1 MEKISQQKK
10 NKRDMKKTIL
20 KTLIMGIGAVV
31 LASCGSSSADNAKG
45 PQAAQADVAHNVE
58 VVTATYSD
66 VPQQSSYSS
75 NIDAFAVNNIAPQSG
90 SRIRKINVEVGDY
103 VAKGQVLAEMDRLQL
118 DQLKLQLQN
127 DSTEFSRIKALFE
140 QGGVSQSDYEATEL
154 AYKVRRTNYKN
165 LLENTILVA
174 PISGFVTAR
183 NYDEGDMYSM
193 SQPLFTVQQVTPVK
207 LLVGISESEYTKV
220 KKGDKIDITV
230 DALPGRHFEGRVNRL
245 YPTIN
250 AATHTFQA
258 EVLVP
263 NNDRVLRPG
272 MYARVTVTFGTNH
285 SVVLPDQAVV
295 KQEGT
300 GQKFVYVVKADNTVN
315 FVPVE
320 LGVHDGFK
328 YEVLSGVNEGD
339 KVVVKGTAALKEG
352 AKVNIIK

>member
-1 MEKISQQKK
+1 
-10 NKRDMKKTIL
+10 
-20 KTLIMGIGAVV
+20 MGIGAVV
-31 LASCGSSSADNAKG
+31 LASCGNNSADNAKG
-45 PQAAQADVAHNVE
+45 PQASQADAVRNVE
-58 VVTATYSD
+58 VVTATYSN

-75 NIDAFAVNNIAPQSG
+75 NIEAFAVNNIAPQSG

-103 VAKGQVLAEMDRLQL
+103 VVKGQVLAEMDRLQL

-165 LLENTILVA
+165 LQENTILVA
-174 PISGFVTAR
+174 PITGFVTAR

-250 AATHTFQA
+250 ATAHTFQA

-263 NNDRVLRPG
+263 NTDRVLRPG
-272 MYARVTVTFGTNH
+272 MYARVTVTFGTNR

-300 GQKFVYVVKADNTVN
+300 GQKFVYIVKADNTVN

-328 YEVLSGVNEGD
+328 YEILSGVNEGD